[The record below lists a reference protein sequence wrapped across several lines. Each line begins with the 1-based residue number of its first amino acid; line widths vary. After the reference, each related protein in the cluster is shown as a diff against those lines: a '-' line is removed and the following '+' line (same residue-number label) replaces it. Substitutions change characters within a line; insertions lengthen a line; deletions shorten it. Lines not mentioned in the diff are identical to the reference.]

1 VEEFPPAAGA
11 ARGLSDSARDSSA
24 SIPGSTISAK
34 TLRAVAL
41 LQIRMLYFSQP
52 RQADRMAML
61 YFSQPRQADR
71 MALFRRRHLRRRRRS
86 PVAGRRSPVATN
98 HHIVISRC
106 N

>member
-52 RQADRMAML
+52 RQADRMA
-61 YFSQPRQADR
+61 
-71 MALFRRRHLRRRRRS
+71 LFRRRHLRRRRRS
-86 PVAGRRSPVATN
+86 PVAGRDKPSHCHFAV
-98 HHIVISRC
+98 
-106 N
+106 